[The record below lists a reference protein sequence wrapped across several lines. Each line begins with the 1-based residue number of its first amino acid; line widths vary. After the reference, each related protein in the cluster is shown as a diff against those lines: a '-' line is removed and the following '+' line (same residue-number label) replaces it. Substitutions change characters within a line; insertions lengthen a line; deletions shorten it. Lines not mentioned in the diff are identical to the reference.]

1 MPHKLIIILLAGFVA
16 FFFQGCTCKAWYEGF
31 QEGQR
36 RDCYKI
42 ESPSGRQ
49 DCLERVSNMTYEEYE
64 KARKDLMKKPE

>member
-1 MPHKLIIILLAGFVA
+1 MTPKLIILLAGGIG
-16 FFFQGCTCKAWYEGF
+16 FFFQGCTYKAWYEGF

-49 DCLERVSNMTYEEYE
+49 NCLERVNKMTYEEYE
-64 KARKDLMKKPE
+64 KARKDLITKSE